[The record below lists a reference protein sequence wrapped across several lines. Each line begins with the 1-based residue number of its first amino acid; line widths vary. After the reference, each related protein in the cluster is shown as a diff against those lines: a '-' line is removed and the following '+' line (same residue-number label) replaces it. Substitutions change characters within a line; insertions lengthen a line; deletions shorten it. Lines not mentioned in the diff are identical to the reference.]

1 MIPVGKPHQTLPP
14 KVCNCGIASM
24 VTANHDSGCALSNEF
39 MKGGKDEKM
48 RMPDE
53 DAWIRQKAAEEDG
66 ALISAGCMMIPTAA
80 MPEKP
85 GEFEKEDGSVFG
97 TVATPTEQPT
107 TFDKKREITWKLWRD
122 GYGEYYVRPQD
133 AWDAGWRYAEMELRR
148 EVAQRDERIAV
159 FENAGCEW
167 VAERGQL
174 ERKLERAE
182 EQVAQLKKL
191 RNQLSEAQRHGH
203 EISVKE

>member
-1 MIPVGKPHQTLPP
+1 MSDGINDSCKGDGMISLHRCPKCDEMIPVGKPHQTLPP

-24 VTANHDSGCALSNEF
+24 VTANHDSGCALRISR
-39 MKGGKDEKM
+39 GSSA
-48 RMPDE
+48 PD
-53 DAWIRQKAAEEDG
+53 DFT
-66 ALISAGCMMIPTAA
+66 PAA